1 MELPQKNITT
11 HTATAHDD
19 DILKHSRVTHKPTPT
34 PVSVPRRTSSPRVL
48 EARGKFIASLLYSL
62 GLLALGGIIT
72 GITYS
77 LASPGG
83 TYMVTSGLFL
93 IGGIYFC
100 VAIWNLLNWL
110 ALAAA
115 RK

>member
-11 HTATAHDD
+11 HTATDRDD
-19 DILKHSRVTHKPTPT
+19 DILKHARATYKPEPM
-34 PVSVPRRTSSPRVL
+34 PVSAPRRTSSPRVL
-48 EARGKFIASLLYSL
+48 EARAKFITSLLYSL
-62 GLLALGGIIT
+62 ALLALGGIIT

-83 TYMVTSGLFL
+83 TYMVTSGLFI

-100 VAIWNLLNWL
+100 VAIWNLLKWL
-110 ALAAA
+110 TLAVA

>member
-1 MELPQKNITT
+1 MELPQENIDAHTT
-11 HTATAHDD
+11 IARED
-19 DILKHSRVTHKPTPT
+19 DILKHARPTYRPN
-34 PVSVPRRTSSPRVL
+34 PESLRKTSSPRVL
-48 EARGKFIASLLYSL
+48 EARAKFIGSLLYSL

-72 GITYS
+72 GIAYA

-83 TYMVTSGLFL
+83 TYVVTSGLFL

-100 VAIWNLLNWL
+100 VAIWNLFKWL
-110 ALAAA
+110 ALKAA

>member
-1 MELPQKNITT
+1 MELPHKNITT
-11 HTATAHDD
+11 RSTTSYDD
-19 DILKHSRVTHKPTPT
+19 DILKHARTTHGPEPKPA
-34 PVSVPRRTSSPRVL
+34 PVRKTSSPRVL
-48 EARGKFIASLLYSL
+48 EARAKFITSLLYSL
-62 GLLALGGIIT
+62 ALLALGGIIT
-72 GITYS
+72 RITYS

-100 VAIWNLLNWL
+100 VAIWNLLKWL